1 MKKQDI
7 IDTILSMF
15 NSLSGKAQVEVMT
28 ELYYEMNGYNK
39 DEFLRK
45 TENA

>member
-1 MKKQDI
+1 MKKRDI
-7 IDTILSMF
+7 IDIILSMF
-15 NSLSGKAQVEVMT
+15 NSLSSKAQVEVMT
-28 ELYYEMNGYNK
+28 ELYYGMNGYDK